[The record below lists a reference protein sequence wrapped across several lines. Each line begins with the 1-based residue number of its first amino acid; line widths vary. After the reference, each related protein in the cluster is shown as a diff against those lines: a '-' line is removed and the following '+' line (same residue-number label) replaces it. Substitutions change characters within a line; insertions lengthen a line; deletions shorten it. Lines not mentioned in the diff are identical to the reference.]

1 MPQVPPPPHAEGKKI
16 LLLLKV
22 DSKVLP
28 DSTSEISPLMF
39 NFTGPEGD
47 NLDLAKSRIQTSRM
61 VTKVKTPMLVNTV
74 DAVDKNIRTKD

>member
-1 MPQVPPPPHAEGKKI
+1 
-16 LLLLKV
+16 
-22 DSKVLP
+22 
-28 DSTSEISPLMF
+28 MF